1 MRRLLVIAFAA
12 LALDAQAVDFS
23 KLLQAAQGSQAVNS
37 VLGPKA
43 AQLVTQENLQA
54 VAQARDAVIDISE
67 NDEIELGKG
76 IAANLLGAAPLLDDQ
91 GVQQYVN
98 RVGRWVAAQSERP
111 DLPWK
116 FGVLDDGSYNAFAV
130 PGGMVFVTKGLLMK
144 MRNEAELAGVLG
156 HEVAHVV
163 QKHHLNAIKANAR
176 TTLMKNAA
184 DRYTNRSSNAEL
196 GKMLIASGTELLT
209 RGLDKSDEYD
219 ADRVGVVFAARSG
232 YDPFGLPAV
241 LQTLQG
247 VQSGD
252 AGLALLFKTHPPLDS
267 RLEALSASMA
277 PLEKYDSQPN
287 LEARFAD
294 KLGKR

>member
-1 MRRLLVIAFAA
+1 MRRLLALMLAA
-12 LALDAQAVDFS
+12 LALDAQAIDFA
-23 KLLQAAQGSQAVNS
+23 KLLQAAQGTQAVSNL
-37 VLGPKA
+37 LGPKA
-43 AQLVTQENLQA
+43 GALVTQENIQA
-54 VAQARDAVIDISE
+54 VTQAKDAVIDISE
-67 NDEIELGKG
+67 NDEIELGRG
-76 IAANLLGAAPLLDDQ
+76 IAGNLLGAAPLLDDQ
-91 GVQQYVN
+91 NVQQYVN

-116 FGVLDDGSYNAFAV
+116 FGVLDDSSYNAFAV
-130 PGGMVFVTKGLLMK
+130 PGGMVFVTKGLLTK
-144 MRNEAELAGVLG
+144 MRNEAELAGVLA

-176 TTLMKNAA
+176 TALMQNAA
-184 DRYTNRSSNAEL
+184 NRYANRSANAEL
-196 GKMLIASGTELLT
+196 GKLLIAGGTELLT

-247 VQSGD
+247 VQTSD

-267 RLEALSASMA
+267 RIEALSSAMG

-287 LEARFAD
+287 LEARFSD
-294 KLGKR
+294 MLGKR